1 MSLVNSEIE
10 TNDLQ
15 EENNVS
21 VETVSADAATNKNGI
36 YKMQWKVAN
45 AIGWRYA
52 LFGIAVIFTQ
62 LVAGSVISLVAPSFY
77 NNNIVFLSLMLTLV
91 SVDIIGV
98 TAVFLLNLSLKKE
111 KIEKPEMGFFK
122 TLLIVL
128 LSIFLSAGLV
138 GLGTLIGLP
147 IHFLLTIPFGGS
159 GDSEVGMLMLESSTL
174 LRILVVGIGA
184 PVFEELIFRKFL
196 IDRTIKHG
204 MFLAVFLSGIMF
216 GLFHGN
222 FQQFFFATFIGW
234 FFAYIYA
241 KTGRIWITILLHMV
255 INMTTSIGTVFFTKQ
270 YLNAIG
276 NGTEA
281 EIMMA
286 METNPMAFWGYLV
299 WLGFLF
305 LVVIFGLLL
314 WVGVIVFVLCRMLI
328 KLIKEEEITFPK
340 YNVFKTALLSVG
352 NFGFVFFFAVT
363 LFLFAN
369 AYLFPAIVYFMS
381 S

>member
-1 MSLVNSEIE
+1 MSFENSELE

-21 VETVSADAATNKNGI
+21 SETVSADTAMNKNGI
-36 YKMQWKVAN
+36 YKMQWKAAN

-52 LFGIAVIFTQ
+52 LFAIAVIAAQ
-62 LVAGSVISLVAPSFY
+62 LIIGNAVALFAPGFY
-77 NNNIVFLSLMLTLV
+77 KDNIVFVSLMLTLV

-98 TAVFLLNLSLKKE
+98 IVAFLLNLSLEKE
-111 KIEKPEMGFFK
+111 KIEKPKMGFFL
-122 TLLIVL
+122 TLLIVI

-147 IHFLLTIPFGGS
+147 IHLLLTLPFGGDGS
-159 GDSEVGMLMLESSTL
+159 SDVAMLMLESNMF

-196 IDRTIKHG
+196 VDRTIKHG
-204 MFLAVFLSGIMF
+204 IFPAVFLSGIMF

-222 FQQFFFATFIGW
+222 FQQFFFAMFIGW

-241 KTGRIWITILLHMV
+241 KTGRVWITILLHMV
-255 INMTTSIGTVFFTKQ
+255 INMTSSVGTVFFTKQ
-270 YLNAIG
+270 FLDAVG

-286 METNPMAFWGYLV
+286 METNPFAVVGYLG
-299 WLGFLF
+299 WMCFL
-305 LVVIFGLLL
+305 LLAVIFGLFL
-314 WVGVIVFVLCRMLI
+314 WIIVIFYILYRVIF
-328 KLIKEEEITFPK
+328 KKEEITAPK
-340 YNVFKTALLSVG
+340 YNVFKTALLCIG
-352 NFGFVFFFAVT
+352 NFGFILFFMVT
-363 LFLFAN
+363 SFLFAN
-369 AYLFPAIVYFMS
+369 SYLFPAITYFITK
-381 S
+381 